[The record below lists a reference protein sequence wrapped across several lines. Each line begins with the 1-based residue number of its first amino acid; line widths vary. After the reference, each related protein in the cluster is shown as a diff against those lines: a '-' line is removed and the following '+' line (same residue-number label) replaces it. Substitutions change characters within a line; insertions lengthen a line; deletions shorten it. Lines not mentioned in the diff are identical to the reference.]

1 MKAIFPLLLILCFSS
16 NLVAQNSMVRIK
28 AGENAATV
36 LAKEIYIYPEFT
48 KGKVLSRD
56 GSLGGGM
63 MNYNTLVHE
72 MQFIDQKGD
81 TLALAHPETV
91 RAIVIDGDSFFYDRI
106 YIKQVAS
113 GEAIRLLKRSRLR
126 VADKQKIGAYDMP
139 TSNSSIESYNS
150 FTNGLM
156 RFAINVREDILMNR
170 ETLYYF
176 ADRYDTYVPANR
188 RNLIRLLGR
197 RHSAGE
203 KYLKDH
209 SVDFNNES
217 DLVNLVSEMN
227 GR

>member
-1 MKAIFPLLLILCFSS
+1 MKVSLPLFLILCISF
-16 NLVAQNSMVRIK
+16 NLIAQNTMVRVK

-48 KGKVLSRD
+48 KGRVWNRD
-56 GSLGGGM
+56 GSLGGGL

-91 RAIVIDGDSFFYDRI
+91 RAIIIEGDSFFYDRI
-106 YIKQVAS
+106 YVKQVAS
-113 GEAIRLLKRSRLR
+113 GDAIRLLKRSRLR

-176 ADRYDTYVPANR
+176 ADRYDSFVPANR
-188 RNLIRLLGR
+188 RSLLKLLGR
-197 RHSAGE
+197 RHSEGE

-217 DLVNLVSEMN
+217 DLVNLVAEMN
-227 GR
+227 GH